1 MTTIA
6 GERAPDWSSEQ
17 WQLRARSWVD
27 AQLSRAGR
35 RVTGLVEPR
44 VRPWSLVWRVP
55 TDDGPVWFKAN
66 NPGTVHEAVL
76 IAALAELTPDR
87 VLTPIAVDPARG
99 WSLLPDGG
107 ESLRDVL
114 ARDPDLAH
122 WERALPGY
130 AALQLASASRA
141 DELVALGVPDQ
152 RPEVLAGLFV
162 ELLDDHEALLIGAE
176 GGLGAEMHERLRAEV
191 PSYAQRCRRLADLGI
206 PATVQHDDL
215 HDGNVFAG
223 DAGYRYFDWGDASVA
238 HPFGTLLVTLRSI
251 GHARKLAADDVQ
263 TGSVARR
270 LPGGVDRQV
279 RPPDPRRGRRP
290 GDRPGAGEPVAV
302 LASSTGHRRG
312 VPRRVRRRG
321 PGLAGGA
328 VRRQSASAQLLTMIR
343 PSRKSDRLCDR
354 RRGTSKSPA

>member
-17 WQLRARSWVD
+17 WQVRARSWVD

-76 IAALAELTPDR
+76 VATLAELTPER
-87 VLTPIAVDPARG
+87 VLTPIAVDREQG

-114 ARDPDLAH
+114 GRDPDLSY

-130 AALQLASASRA
+130 AALQLATAPRA
-141 DELVALGVPDQ
+141 DELVTLGVPDH
-152 RPEVLAGLFV
+152 RPDVLPGLLV
-162 ELLDDHEALLIGAE
+162 ELLDDHGSLLIGAE
-176 GGLGAEMHERLRAEV
+176 GGLSQDMYERLRAEL
-191 PSYAQRCRRLADLGI
+191 PSYAERCRRLADIGI

-223 DAGYRYFDWGDASVA
+223 PDGYRYFDWGDASVA
-238 HPFGTLLVTLRSI
+238 HPFGTLLVTLRAIRYAKNPVADDSQL
-251 GHARKLAADDVQ
+251 ARLRDAYLEAWTDRYDRRTLVEAADLAIDLGPVSRSLSWQ
-263 TGSVARR
+263 RALDTPDESRAEYADAV
-270 LPGGVDRQV
+270 PGWLAELFAADPLQ
-279 RPPDPRRGRRP
+279 PD
-290 GDRPGAGEPVAV
+290 
-302 LASSTGHRRG
+302 S
-312 VPRRVRRRG
+312 
-321 PGLAGGA
+321 
-328 VRRQSASAQLLTMIR
+328 
-343 PSRKSDRLCDR
+343 
-354 RRGTSKSPA
+354 

>member
-6 GERAPDWSSEQ
+6 GERIPDWSNEQ
-17 WQLRARSWVD
+17 WQVRARSWVD

-44 VRPWSLVWRVP
+44 LRPWSLVWRVP

-87 VLTPIAVDPARG
+87 VLTPIAVDPTQG

-114 ARDPDLAH
+114 ARDPDLTH

-130 AALQLASASRA
+130 AALQLASAPRA

-152 RPEVLAGLFV
+152 RPEVLADLFV
-162 ELLDDHEALLIGAE
+162 ELLDDREALLIGTE
-176 GGLGAEMHERLRAEV
+176 GGLSPEVHERLRAEL
-191 PSYAQRCRRLADLGI
+191 PSYAQRCRRLADIGI

-238 HPFGTLLVTLRSI
+238 HPFGTLLVTLRAV
-251 GHARKLAADDVQ
+251 GHAGKLAADD
-263 TGSVARR
+263 
-270 LPGGVDRQV
+270 
-279 RPPDPRRGRRP
+279 
-290 GDRPGAGEPVAV
+290 
-302 LASSTGHRRG
+302 
-312 VPRRVRRRG
+312 
-321 PGLAGGA
+321 
-328 VRRQSASAQLLTMIR
+328 AQLVRLRDAYLEAWT
-343 PSRKSDRLCDR
+343 DRYDR
-354 RRGTSKSPA
+354 RTLVEAADLAIGLGPVSRSLSWRRALDTPEESRAEYADAVPGWLEELFAASPFQPNS

>member
-17 WQLRARSWVD
+17 WQVRARSWVD
-27 AQLSRAGR
+27 AQLSRVGR
-35 RVTGLVEPR
+35 RVTGLVESR

-76 IAALAELTPDR
+76 ISALAESAPDR
-87 VLTPIAVDPARG
+87 VLTPIAVDPAQG

-114 ARDPDLAH
+114 GRDPDLAH

-130 AALQLASASRA
+130 AALQLASVPRA

-152 RPEVLAGLFV
+152 RPEVLADLFV

-176 GGLGAEMHERLRAEV
+176 GGLSPEMHERLRAEL
-191 PSYAQRCRRLADLGI
+191 PSYAQRCRRLADLGV

-223 DAGYRYFDWGDASVA
+223 EAGYRYFDWGDASVA
-238 HPFGTLLVTLRSI
+238 HPFGTLLVTLRSV
-251 GHARKLAADDVQ
+251 GHDRKLAADD
-263 TGSVARR
+263 
-270 LPGGVDRQV
+270 
-279 RPPDPRRGRRP
+279 
-290 GDRPGAGEPVAV
+290 
-302 LASSTGHRRG
+302 
-312 VPRRVRRRG
+312 
-321 PGLAGGA
+321 
-328 VRRQSASAQLLTMIR
+328 AQLVRLRDAYLEAWT
-343 PSRKSDRLCDR
+343 DRYDR
-354 RRGTSKSPA
+354 RTLVEAADLAIGLGPVSRSLSWRRALDTAEESRAEYAAAVPGWLEELFAASPLQPNS

>member
-6 GERAPDWSSEQ
+6 GERTPDWSNEQ
-17 WQLRARSWVD
+17 WQVRARSWVD

-44 VRPWSLVWRVP
+44 LRPWSLVWRVP

-87 VLTPIAVDPARG
+87 VLTPIAVDPTQG

-114 ARDPDLAH
+114 ARDPDLTH

-130 AALQLASASRA
+130 AALQLASAPRA

-152 RPEVLAGLFV
+152 RPEVLADLFA
-162 ELLDDHEALLIGAE
+162 ELLDDREALLIGAE
-176 GGLGAEMHERLRAEV
+176 GGLRPEVHERLRAEL
-191 PSYAQRCRRLADLGI
+191 PSYAQRCRRLADIGI

-238 HPFGTLLVTLRSI
+238 HPFGTLLVTLRAV
-251 GHARKLAADDVQ
+251 GHGGKLAADD
-263 TGSVARR
+263 
-270 LPGGVDRQV
+270 
-279 RPPDPRRGRRP
+279 
-290 GDRPGAGEPVAV
+290 
-302 LASSTGHRRG
+302 
-312 VPRRVRRRG
+312 
-321 PGLAGGA
+321 
-328 VRRQSASAQLLTMIR
+328 AQLARLRDAYLEAWT
-343 PSRKSDRLCDR
+343 DRYDR
-354 RRGTSKSPA
+354 RTLVEAADLAIGLGPVSRSLSWRRALDTPEESRAEYADAVPGWLEELFAASPLQPNS

>member
-1 MTTIA
+1 MTTTA
-6 GERAPDWSSEQ
+6 AERAPDWSSEQ
-17 WQLRARSWVD
+17 WQVRARTWVD
-27 AQLSRAGR
+27 AQLNSADR

-76 IAALAELTPDR
+76 VETLAESTPDR
-87 VLTPIAVDPARG
+87 VLTPIAVDREQG

-114 ARDPDLAH
+114 LRDPDLAH

-130 AALQLASASRA
+130 AALQLASAPRA

-152 RPEVLAGLFV
+152 RPEVLAALFA
-162 ELLDDHEALLIGAE
+162 ELLDDREALLVGAE
-176 GGLGAEMHERLRAEV
+176 GGLSPDVYERLRAEV
-191 PSYAQRCRRLADLGI
+191 PSYAQRCRRLADIGI

-238 HPFGTLLVTLRSI
+238 HPFGTLLVTLRSV
-251 GHARKLAADDVQ
+251 AYAKKLAADD
-263 TGSVARR
+263 A
-270 LPGGVDRQV
+270 
-279 RPPDPRRGRRP
+279 
-290 GDRPGAGEPVAV
+290 
-302 LASSTGHRRG
+302 
-312 VPRRVRRRG
+312 
-321 PGLAGGA
+321 GLA
-328 VRRQSASAQLLTMIR
+328 
-343 PSRKSDRLCDR
+343 RLRDAYLEAWTDSYDR
-354 RRGTSKSPA
+354 RTLVEAADLAIGLGPVGRSLSWRRALDTPDESRAEYADAVPGWLEELFAASPLQPTS